1 MQLWIP
7 AMNCWAIFMSSASRA
22 GPGTTEN
29 PSSFKEDIMT
39 ESPLIRVLIVDDE
52 PLAREMLREML
63 EADQDVEIVGERSNG
78 SEAVEA
84 IRVHLPDLLFLDV
97 QMPEVGGFEVLEA
110 LGTGPMPHVIF
121 VTAYDQYAVRAFEV
135 HALDYLLKPFDRER
149 FDISWQRAKAQI
161 VRDKDGG
168 RDQRILALLEELKAG
183 SSRYLERLVIKSG
196 GRIYFLETNE
206 IDWIEAEGNYVSVHS
221 GKKSHLLR
229 ETISSLESQLDPRKF
244 LRIHRSSIVRI
255 DRIKELQPWF
265 HGEYHVILQNGTQL
279 MLSRNYRE
287 KLQEAL
293 GKLP

>member
-1 MQLWIP
+1 
-7 AMNCWAIFMSSASRA
+7 
-22 GPGTTEN
+22 
-29 PSSFKEDIMT
+29 MT
-39 ESPLIRVLIVDDE
+39 ESPLIRALIVDDE

-78 SEAVEA
+78 REAVEA
-84 IRVHLPDLLFLDV
+84 IRAHSPDLLFLDV

-149 FDISWQRAKAQI
+149 FDISWQRAKTQI
-161 VRDKDGG
+161 VREKDGG

>member
-1 MQLWIP
+1 
-7 AMNCWAIFMSSASRA
+7 
-22 GPGTTEN
+22 
-29 PSSFKEDIMT
+29 MT
-39 ESPLIRVLIVDDE
+39 ESPLIRVLVVDDE

-78 SEAVEA
+78 REAVEA
-84 IRVHLPDLLFLDV
+84 IRVHSPDLLFLDV
-97 QMPEVGGFEVLEA
+97 QMPELGGFEVLEA

-149 FDISWQRAKAQI
+149 FDISWQRAKTQI
-161 VRDKDGG
+161 VREKDGG

-221 GKKSHLLR
+221 GKKTHLLR